1 MRGRRCA
8 DHSASSRGGSI
19 PACAGKTSSRA
30 ASRGHSRV
38 DPRVCGEDPFSHASK
53 PSIQGRS
60 PRVRGRPDPAGH
72 ALGRHGS
79 IPACAGKTFEALT
92 TEKVKEVDPRV
103 CGEDRSDPDRPRPG
117 WGRSPRVR
125 GRPVQAQLWNIDG
138 RSIPACAG
146 KTCQNLNEPRATTVD
161 PRVCGEDLASVQALT
176 ISPGRSPRVRGR
188 PVHREGTE
196 SRARSIPACAGK
208 TPGEYGRELV
218 GKVDP
223 RVCGEDLAAD
233 ISAAATT
240 GRSPRVRGR
249 LRKQQYWLA
258 NIGSIPACAGK
269 TRRRRCRCTR
279 ARVDPRVCGED
290 SCVLPLD
297 FIRIFKELK
306 INQVFCHLV
315 SLRKSVPI

>member
-1 MRGRRCA
+1 MCGEDEGQRM
-8 DHSASSRGGSI
+8 SASSKQGRSPRVRGRLILKTGGWRIPGSI
-19 PACAGKTSSRA
+19 PACAGKTPGLLEMA
-30 ASRGHSRV
+30 ERGQV
-38 DPRVCGEDPFSHASK
+38 DPRVCGEDRIMLDAILRAAGRSPRVRGRRYAVAIFAMSSR
-53 PSIQGRS
+53 SIPACAGKTRRALSIVRRIKVDPRVCGEDKFTRSFTRTFTGRS

-208 TPGEYGRELV
+208 T
-218 GKVDP
+218 
-223 RVCGEDLAAD
+223 
-233 ISAAATT
+233 
-240 GRSPRVRGR
+240 
-249 LRKQQYWLA
+249 W
-258 NIGSIPACAGK
+258 
-269 TRRRRCRCTR
+269 
-279 ARVDPRVCGED
+279 
-290 SCVLPLD
+290 LPLT
-297 FIRIFKELK
+297 
-306 INQVFCHLV
+306 V
-315 SLRKSVPI
+315 